1 MVIFESV
8 SSDFKSPSSAMAS
21 NNKLSTTIF
30 FEEAMSSENN
40 FLGKK
45 VLNAKNDSVETT
57 TTAND

>member
-1 MVIFESV
+1 
-8 SSDFKSPSSAMAS
+8 MAS